1 MVFGFSILGIFGI
14 SVVLYHILLTV
25 DVEDW
30 FQVENFKP
38 WIPLS
43 SWDSRELRVE
53 KNTHRLLDL
62 FDETRVQ
69 GSGFTV
75 QGSSAL
81 SSSLPAPRS
90 RLGRLAPDDRPPTAD
105 HGQWTRNNGQ
115 RTTDHGPDE
124 KVHATFFVLGWLAE
138 RLPHLVYEVRARGHE
153 VASHGYGHELC
164 SQCPAGSLKEDL
176 VKSRKLLEDIIGDRV
191 YGYRAPSFS
200 VSDAVLRVIAGAGY
214 RYDSSYNSFGLHGR
228 YGKISTGG
236 STKKGIAHLMSQDF
250 YELPIS
256 NLTLGKKTFPF
267 GGGAFFRMLPAALF
281 RFGVRRI
288 LEKQGAYVFYVHP
301 WELDPEQPR
310 VKEASAGA
318 RFKHYSNLG
327 RTHQRLARL
336 IERFSDCRFVTC
348 TDYLELR

>member
-1 MVFGFSILGIFGI
+1 
-14 SVVLYHILLTV
+14 VLHHILLTV

-53 KNTHRLLDL
+53 KNTHQLLDL
-62 FDETRVQ
+62 FDETRVH
-69 GSGFTV
+69 
-75 QGSSAL
+75 GSSAL
-81 SSSLPAPRS
+81 GSSLSALSSPLSALS
-90 RLGRLAPDDRPPTAD
+90 SPPSALCSSLSAS
-105 HGQWTRNNGQ
+105 
-115 RTTDHGPDE
+115 P
-124 KVHATFFVLGWLAE
+124 KATFFVLGWIAE
-138 RLPHLVYEVRARGHE
+138 RLPHLVAEIRARGHE

-164 SQCPAGSLKEDL
+164 SRCPAGSLKEDL

-214 RYDSSYNSFGLHGR
+214 RYDSSYNSFGSHGR

-267 GGGAFFRMLPAALF
+267 GGGAYFRLLPAALF

-288 LEKQGAYVFYVHP
+288 LEQQGAYLFYFHP

-327 RTHQRLARL
+327 RTHQRLERL
-336 IERFSDCRFVTC
+336 IERFSDCRFITC
-348 TDYLELR
+348 TDYLELEGERSARQD